1 MKYLLVAMLAW
12 LVAQSLKHIA
22 RLFGRNRRVF
32 NSTDD
37 VRWLLSGGMPSAHSA
52 TVTALTLM
60 IGYYDGWGGAMF
72 ALSALF
78 SAIVMYDAVMVRYS
92 SGQQGDLLNKLI
104 KSQKSRLEPVRVAH
118 GHTLVEVAAGVVV
131 GLFVAGVVIF
141 ATHYL

>member
-32 NSTDD
+32 DS
-37 VRWLLSGGMPSAHSA
+37 VEGVKWLLSGGMPSAHGA
-52 TVTALTLM
+52 TVTALTFT
-60 IGYYDGWGGAMF
+60 IGYYEGWFSAVF
-72 ALSALF
+72 ALSTLF

-92 SGQQGDLLNKLI
+92 SGQQGDLLNRLVR
-104 KSQKSRLEPVRVAH
+104 SQKSKLEPVRVAH
-118 GHTLVEVAAGVVV
+118 GHTLVEVVAGACV
-131 GLFVAGVVIF
+131 GLFIAIVVIS